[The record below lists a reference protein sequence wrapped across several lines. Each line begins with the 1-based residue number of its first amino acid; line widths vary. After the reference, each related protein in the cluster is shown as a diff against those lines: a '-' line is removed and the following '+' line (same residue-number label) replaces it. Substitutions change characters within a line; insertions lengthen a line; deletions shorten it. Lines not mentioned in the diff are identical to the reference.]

1 MLVDRTNP
9 RNKLSIGSD
18 VEIAKKLAELLSD
31 KLGQIVFTEGQF
43 WFYKKTAWEPI
54 TTTTGS
60 LWTGEVSSGETALH
74 ESAPSMRRG
83 GSVLGLAAFP

>member
-18 VEIAKKLAELLSD
+18 VEIAKKLAELLTD

-54 TTTTGS
+54 TTTT
-60 LWTGEVSSGETALH
+60 LERYVPRLRW
-74 ESAPSMRRG
+74 RCG
-83 GSVLGLAAFP
+83 GQEQS